1 MLGIANEVVG
11 IFRTW
16 KVRWS
21 GIENYAMGAAF
32 RAHQIGE
39 VAGVVKSQLWLALR
53 MVAGVVP
60 PSAARKHVMG
70 YGGSMTKDQ
79 IVEVVRDGLG
89 YAING
94 DHEADAAVVARY
106 TFDKKVAEERETQ
119 K

>member
-1 MLGIANEVVG
+1 MLGVANDIVG
-11 IFRTW
+11 ILRTW

-21 GIENYAMGAAF
+21 GIENYAMGAGF

-53 MVAGVVP
+53 MVSRVVP
-60 PSAARKHVMG
+60 PSAARKHVFG

-79 IVEVVRDGLG
+79 IIEMVRDGLG
-89 YAING
+89 YTING
-94 DHEADAAVVARY
+94 EHEADAGVVARY
-106 TFDKKVAEERETQ
+106 TFDQRVAEEREIE